1 MWYYYL
7 SYFFGG
13 AFLMNSVP
21 HLVNG
26 VSGRS
31 FPTPFAKP
39 PGKGLSPPVV
49 NAFWG
54 ALNLV
59 VGYFL
64 VFHVGDFSL
73 RDIPY
78 VLVVGAGGLVLGI
91 MLALNFQKSAA
102 GG

>member
-1 MWYYYL
+1 MWHFCT

-26 VSGRS
+26 LSGLS
-31 FPTPFAKP
+31 FPSPSAKP

-49 NAFWG
+49 NVLWG
-54 ALNLV
+54 MLNLA

-64 VFHVGDFSL
+64 VFHVGDFYL
-73 RDIPY
+73 RDITEM
-78 VLVVGAGGLVLGI
+78 LVLGP
-91 MLALNFQKSAA
+91 AA
-102 GG
+102 CLSG